1 MKSNTVERVTDWS
14 SEPFTGGHD
23 GLRELADREF
33 SGAATDSNAWLF
45 MLNGRVLGC
54 FDGEMDSFAD
64 ADGTA
69 YESPDASLPLL
80 FAMQETG
87 GETRAEY
94 YSEDTPLSEVTKTLE
109 SGNFTGYI
117 ELSENVLSGDYYVS
131 YYGGRSLPV
140 AFVGNQGERLTGDE
154 AFERA
159 DGEVGIYKVNTVELD
174 ITDIPDE
181 QPEPPAAG
189 SVHDDETDGAEEPPP
204 AEDDKPAAVN
214 EAEPAE
220 DGGTEEPAAET
231 ERPSDTEELATGAE
245 ETASDEESKSNGQTS
260 GERTAEAAAE
270 REPTH
275 GADESEPTESR
286 RQSAAEADEPKPT
299 HADRPEPESEPEP
312 EPESEPRPGEP
323 GTAEEQK
330 WRGAKTIPALD
341 PEESVDMA
349 EEVPGGVETETA
361 DAATAVTKPRRRAE
375 NDAAVEELKEAR
387 DRLQARVKELA
398 GQNDE
403 LHSET
408 EQLREERDR
417 LEREREKT
425 QAKVAELEA
434 EVEELQT
441 TVDQLESELSR
452 AESELA
458 EVQEYIPEGDHDISE
473 DRAFEGTNLFVR
485 YNRQG
490 GATLEDA
497 HGGDAK
503 RADVNENLRLEH
515 HTDFEE
521 EGAVV
526 DGEPFEEWLHGTIE
540 YGFGHWLVQEFIY
553 EILETGNQSGL
564 GKLFD
569 RIPEIDR
576 IEFQGGVT
584 LPTDEGEPP
593 ETATFDVMLRDRMGN
608 PLIVADLNDSR
619 EAATESMLGT
629 LIENATPVAKA
640 QESLA
645 GAFFVTTSYYDP
657 GSLETTE
664 DATGGGFLSRDKN
677 KSFVKLSRKS
687 GYHLCLVETRDEEFH
702 VSVPEL

>member
-1 MKSNTVERVTDWS
+1 MKSNTVERVTEWN

-33 SGAATDSNAWLF
+33 SGAATEGAAWLF
-45 MLNGRVLGC
+45 MLNGRVIGC

-69 YESPDASLPLL
+69 YEAPDPSLPLL

-94 YSEDTPLSEVTKTLE
+94 YSEKTPLSEVNRTLE

-159 DGEVGIYKVNTVELD
+159 DDEVGIYTVNTVELA

-181 QPEPPAAG
+181 QSEAPAAADG
-189 SVHDDETDGAEEPPP
+189 REGEPDESDESATDERGETAAVDDVEPANDSGTEKSEIEPERAEPEEP
-204 AEDDKPAAVN
+204 AT
-214 EAEPAE
+214 
-220 DGGTEEPAAET
+220 GTEETDSEAVS
-231 ERPSDTEELATGAE
+231 RPS
-245 ETASDEESKSNGQTS
+245 GQTA

-270 REPTH
+270 RNPSVGT
-275 GADESEPTESR
+275 DDPEPTESR
-286 RQSAAEADEPKPT
+286 RQSAADTETSQSTHTNGAD
-299 HADRPEPESEPEP
+299 PEPESE
-312 EPESEPRPGEP
+312 SEPRRTEP

-349 EEVPGGVETETA
+349 DAVPGDVETETEPA
-361 DAATAVTKPRRRAE
+361 EATTKSRRRAAD
-375 NDAAVEELKEAR
+375 DAAVEALKEER
-387 DRLQARVKELA
+387 DRLQGRVEELA
-398 GQNDE
+398 EETDG

-408 EQLREERDR
+408 EQLQEERDR
-417 LEREREKT
+417 LERERDEA
-425 QAKVAELEA
+425 QAEVAELEA
-434 EVEELQT
+434 EVEELQA
-441 TVDQLESELSR
+441 TVDQLESELAS
-452 AESELA
+452 AESDLE
-458 EVQEYIPEGDHDISE
+458 EVQQYIPEGDHDISE
-473 DRAFEGTNLFVR
+473 AQALEGTNLFVR
-485 YNRQG
+485 YDRQG

-497 HGGDAK
+497 HHGDAT
-503 RADVNENLRLEH
+503 RADVNDNLRLEH

-526 DGEPFEEWLHGTIE
+526 DGRSFEEWLLGSIE
-540 YGFGHWLVQEFIY
+540 YGFGRWLVQEFIY

-564 GKLFD
+564 SKLFNA
-569 RIPEIDR
+569 IPEIDR

-584 LPTDEGEPP
+584 LPTDEGDPP
-593 ETATFDVMLRDRMGN
+593 ETATFDVVLRDRMGN
-608 PLIVADLNDSR
+608 PLVVADLNDSR

-645 GAFFVTTSYYDP
+645 AAFFVTTSYYDP
-657 GSLETTE
+657 DALETTE
-664 DATGGGFLSRDKN
+664 EATGGGFLSRDKN
-677 KSFVKLSRKS
+677 KSFVKLTRRN
-687 GYHLCLVETRDEEFH
+687 GYHLCLVETRDDEFH